1 MRHLLYLMFRCNV
14 DVMESLELRGVF
26 FLNTALVTA
35 PDPEVGTRPRQGS
48 CQLPETKGHRPP
60 RPRVPESRRPAGR
73 RLRARPTPRCVAR
86 SLLGLLFLVPPVCWR
101 SARASGSS
109 RRLEGVSRTEGE
121 TKTMVRSAC
130 SRRISQE
137 RSAEIRIF
145 FSFAASTFSA
155 RCQSVFSLSL
165 LLKVLLVKW
174 SSMSCRRQ
182 ESRARTVE
190 EAAAIWLLFST
201 KKNCYNDSLRLLQP
215 RRVITYANTTIMIC
229 HC

>member
-1 MRHLLYLMFRCNV
+1 MQL
-14 DVMESLELRGVF
+14 EISLKSICKIIF
-26 FLNTALVTA
+26 FTPFQYISSTLSNLVHT
-35 PDPEVGTRPRQGS
+35 GLHTQQS
-48 CQLPETKGHRPP
+48 TF
-60 RPRVPESRRPAGR
+60 
-73 RLRARPTPRCVAR
+73 R
-86 SLLGLLFLVPPVCWR
+86 SLAEGLFSAATPCVILV
-101 SARASGSS
+101 
-109 RRLEGVSRTEGE
+109 
-121 TKTMVRSAC
+121 
-130 SRRISQE
+130 SQE

-215 RRVITYANTTIMIC
+215 RRVITYANTTIMIS